1 MGRNILNLYKLVR
14 YDIKNGLGSRWYV
27 CLGAVALGLLF
38 CAKLYA
44 DYMGMLGYLTDPQF
58 AMGNL
63 LICYFQGKKP
73 YSPEYGDPFVFPAS
87 WMVLF
92 LLCSFLTLDYPFHNL
107 NGHGVQVVTRMRS
120 RRVWWASKCILMSR
134 GYNCLYKMGV
144 SLIFLKK
151 KTQDIDGK

>member
-1 MGRNILNLYKLVR
+1 MSAWERL
-14 YDIKNGLGSRWYV
+14 RWG
-27 CLGAVALGLLF
+27 CSSAQ
-38 CAKLYA
+38 KLYA

-120 RRVWWASKCILMSR
+120 RRVWWASKCIWVAVAT
-134 GYNCLYKMGV
+134 LYPDEEGDTV
-144 SLIFLKK
+144 GLNIIEF
-151 KTQDIDGK
+151 